1 MAEALFGM
9 RQTEAARGQKTSP
22 EVAFGRVLR
31 ALRREQG
38 VSQDELGALSGYHRT
53 YIGQLER
60 GEKSPSLRTLFN
72 LAGTLGVAPSK
83 IIRDTERAASN
94 FSP

>member
-1 MAEALFGM
+1 MGKD
-9 RQTEAARGQKTSP
+9 AARRKAISP

-31 ALRREQG
+31 KIRNDSTL
-38 VSQDELGALSGYHRT
+38 SQDDLGARSGYHRT

-72 LAGTLGVAPSK
+72 IAASLGVAPSRIVK
-83 IIRDTERAASN
+83 GVERVLRS
-94 FSP
+94 

>member
-1 MAEALFGM
+1 MAKD
-9 RQTEAARGQKTSP
+9 AARRKAISP

-31 ALRREQG
+31 KIRNDSTL
-38 VSQDELGALSGYHRT
+38 SQDDLGARSGYHRT

-72 LAGTLGVAPSK
+72 IAASLGVAPSRIVK
-83 IIRDTERAASN
+83 GVERVLRS
-94 FSP
+94 

>member
-9 RQTEAARGQKTSP
+9 RQTQAARGHKISP

-31 ALRREQG
+31 ALRRGQG
-38 VSQDELGALSGYHRT
+38 VSQDELGARSGYHRT

-72 LAGTLGVAPSK
+72 LAATLGVAPSK
-83 IIRDTERAASN
+83 IVRETEHARSRM
-94 FSP
+94 

>member
-9 RQTEAARGQKTSP
+9 RQTQAARGQKTSP
-22 EVAFGRVLR
+22 EIAFGR

-60 GEKSPSLRTLFN
+60 GEKSPSLRTVFN

>member
-1 MAEALFGM
+1 M
-9 RQTEAARGQKTSP
+9 RQKQAARGQKTSP
-22 EVAFGRVLR
+22 EIAFGRVLR

-38 VSQDELGALSGYHRT
+38 VSQDELGARSGYHRT

-72 LAGTLGVAPSK
+72 LAATLRVAPSR
-83 IIRDTERAASN
+83 IVRETERAISGN
-94 FSP
+94 

>member
-9 RQTEAARGQKTSP
+9 RHTPAARGPKISP
-22 EVAFGRVLR
+22 EIAFGRVLR

-38 VSQDELGALSGYHRT
+38 VSQDELGARSGYHRT

-72 LAGTLGVAPSK
+72 LAATLGVAPSR
-83 IIRDTERAASN
+83 IVRESERMTSGN
-94 FSP
+94 